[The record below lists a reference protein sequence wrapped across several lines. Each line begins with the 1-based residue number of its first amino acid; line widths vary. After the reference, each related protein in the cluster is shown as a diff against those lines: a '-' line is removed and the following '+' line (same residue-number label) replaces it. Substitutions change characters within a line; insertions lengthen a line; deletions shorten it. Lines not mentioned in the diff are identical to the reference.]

1 VTFFFFL
8 SYYCLAE
15 RAETDTLREEIAFL
29 RSENLQLQQTIVRLA
44 PGGGGGG
51 GGGGGS
57 SSSNGG
63 RSRSG
68 SVQGLATTS
77 SPTIKKPT
85 TPL

>member
-51 GGGGGS
+51 GGS

>member
-1 VTFFFFL
+1 MTFFFFL

-51 GGGGGS
+51 GGS